1 MFIYIV
7 IFVIVL
13 LWLLLGEKEA
23 LSRKKLMKWGRD
35 TSKNSVMQ
43 FLLSR

>member
-13 LWLLLGEKEA
+13 LWLSLGEKEA
-23 LSRKKLMKWGRD
+23 LSRKKLMKRGGI
-35 TSKNSVMQ
+35 TAI
-43 FLLSR
+43 